1 MIRMMTEKKAEA
13 LEAQIELLYRRRLTN
28 ERLRRKSGVVPVAT
42 RKGVRSSL
50 GDRAGGD
57 ANLLWLARLAGD
69 VAALRRR
76 SA

>member
-42 RKGVRSSL
+42 RKGVRSS
-50 GDRAGGD
+50 GDRGD
-57 ANLLWLARLAGD
+57 ADAILLWLARLAGD
-69 VAALRRR
+69 VTALRRR

>member
-13 LEAQIELLYRRRLTN
+13 LEAQIERLYRRRFTN
-28 ERLRRKSGVVPVAT
+28 ERPRRKPGVVPVAT
-42 RKGVRSSL
+42 RKGVRSPD
-50 GDRAGGD
+50 DRGD
-57 ANLLWLARLAGD
+57 ADATLLGLARLAGD